1 MNKYLLSGGIIIFV
15 IILTIS
21 LYFALK
27 PKHNYPSKNDSSSNI
42 CKNNQTQC
50 GTGCYDKSWQSCDK
64 DKNICDSTNFSQDN
78 DRCCVPPATLHDKI
92 HVDAKGNQMK
102 GGTEC
107 CQDEYWSSS
116 GSTCCSTPVC
126 GGFCC
131 ENTKY
136 CDYSIVDDNEKNKTN
151 NNPCVE
157 CPYDLCG
164 KNCCLFNEKCFTG
177 PAGSIS
183 CCNPYLWD
191 PDKKICCNG
200 STGAISGINC
210 KPGGNPKCTNPVC
223 NTQKTCIAK
232 DTCCDDVYDNNGKLY
247 ICVDQNFTPSCC
259 PSKDSILDKCQLL
272 KNGQYICC
280 DEEFTLDTDLQRCVQ
295 ICGNQ
300 KCDPNLSSCVGTSDF
315 QYCKTKDCLWDGSS
329 TPDPP
334 NVGKN
339 NVIFSYNGLKGL
351 KYYYAFPTDINISQN
366 LKRTVTYQEIDTY
379 NKCKIDDCTGKIKE
393 EGGSSTFDINT
404 HKCIGNYSASS
415 LLPSI
420 STQPPCPYPGS
431 CVSDNGQL
439 TGQICLNKG
448 VPQKAYNGNVNNVF
462 NMQIGDCICNPGE
475 VPSTDN
481 CKIYDDSLCN
491 NFGTLNNT
499 TGKCDCTNS
508 TGDYCENNKQCPKN
522 CSGNGTCN
530 YINGICTCNDNYTYS
545 DCSEPVIRIGDQIYN
560 TWIFRWW
567 NGTEIVNTQFLDNGN
582 GSLIT
587 NKSDTAD
594 SQVYKYT
601 IDSTNENIIQLSAYY
616 PTQKYY
622 GIPSVPYWT
631 SNPITLD
638 PVTFTFDKNK
648 NIYTSDISKTI
659 IFNKNHLNFQS
670 SPAIDD
676 HYDMKTCVPGFG
688 PLNDCSRKLFL
699 NTSITVNMDC
709 RGSTVWWDTLDRSC
723 KDTLGS
729 SASVIEKK
737 DQTCDVDNCDA
748 GNWRYAC
755 NVSDFYAQKSL
766 TKDKIDATRCDY
778 SSVVASGDFLLP
790 NGFMKYN

>member
-1 MNKYLLSGGIIIFV
+1 MNIYIIISIIIFI
-15 IILTIS
+15 IILSVS
-21 LYFALK
+21 LYFSLRPNNK
-27 PKHNYPSKNDSSSNI
+27 PSSFLNT

-50 GTGCYDKSWQSCDK
+50 GTGCYDKIWQSCDK
-64 DKNICDSTNFSQDN
+64 DKNICDSMNFSQDN
-78 DRCCVPPATLHDKI
+78 DECCIFPKNLHDKI
-92 HVDAKGNQMK
+92 QVDDKGNQK
-102 GGTEC
+102 KVGKAC

-116 GSTCCSTPVC
+116 GNVCCPTPVC

-131 ENTKY
+131 ENEKY
-136 CDYSIVDDNEKNKTN
+136 CDYSIVGDNEKNKTN

-177 PAGSIS
+177 PSGTTS

-200 STGAISGINC
+200 STGAVSGINC
-210 KPGGNPKCTNPVC
+210 KPGGNPQCTNPVC
-223 NTQKTCIAK
+223 NKQQTCISN
-232 DTCCDDVYDNNGKLY
+232 DTCCNDVYDKDGKPY
-247 ICVDQNFTPSCC
+247 ICINQNFAPTCC
-259 PSKDSILDKCQLL
+259 PKDGILDKCQLL

-280 DEEFTLDTDLQRCVQ
+280 EDGFILDTDLQRCVQ

-300 KCDPNLSSCVGTSDF
+300 KCDPNLSSCVGTNDGF
-315 QYCKTKDCLWDGSS
+315 KYCQTKDCVWDASS
-329 TPDPP
+329 NYDPP

-339 NVIFSYNGLKGL
+339 NVIFSYNGPKGL
-351 KYYYAFPTDINISQN
+351 KYYYAFPTSVDINEN
-366 LKRTVTYQEIDTY
+366 LNRSITYQEKGNN

-393 EGGSSTFDINT
+393 EGGTSIFDINS

-415 LLPSI
+415 LLPPI
-420 STQPPCPYPGS
+420 AKQPPCPHSGS
-431 CVSDNGQL
+431 CVIENEQL
-439 TGQICLNKG
+439 TGQICLNSTG
-448 VPQKAYNGNVNNVF
+448 DSQKAYNGNVNNIF
-462 NMQIGDCICNPGE
+462 KMQIGDCICNKGE
-475 VPSTDN
+475 DPATNN

-499 TGKCDCTNS
+499 TGKCECTNS
-508 TGDYCENNKQCPKN
+508 TGDYCQNNIQCPTN

-530 YINGICTCNDNYTYS
+530 YNNGICTCNDNYTNS
-545 DCSEPVIRIGDQIYN
+545 NCLEPVIRIGDPIYN

-567 NGTEIVNTQFLDNGN
+567 NGTEIVNTQFFDNGN

-587 NKSDTAD
+587 NKFDTAD

-601 IDSTNENIIQLSAYY
+601 TDSTNENTIQLSAYY

-622 GIPSVPYWT
+622 GIPSVPYW
-631 SNPITLD
+631 NPKSEIILD
-638 PVTFTFDKNK
+638 PVTFTFYKNK

-670 SPAIDD
+670 SPNI
-676 HYDMKTCVPGFG
+676 YDNPDMNKCVEGFG
-688 PLNDCSRKLFL
+688 PINDCSRKLYL
-699 NTSITVNMDC
+699 NTPSTVNMNC
-709 RGSTVWWDTLDRSC
+709 RGSSVSWDTLNQSC

-729 SASVIEKK
+729 NASVIQEKSL
-737 DQTCDVDNCDA
+737 TCDEDNCDA

-755 NVSDFYAQKSL
+755 TVSDFYAQKNLSPDII
-766 TKDKIDATRCDY
+766 KDNRCIYTSYTPSDQ
-778 SSVVASGDFLLP
+778 FLLP